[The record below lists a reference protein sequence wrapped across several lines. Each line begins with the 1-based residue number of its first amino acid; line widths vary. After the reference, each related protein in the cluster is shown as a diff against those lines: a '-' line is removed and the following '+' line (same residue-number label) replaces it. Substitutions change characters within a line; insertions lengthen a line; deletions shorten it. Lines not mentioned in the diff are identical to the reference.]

1 MRILGLTDL
10 HSGGRFPFEDLQKLI
25 QKEAIELL
33 IIAGDLT
40 TWGNPSQVKTVL
52 EEIDPIDIPIFYVPG
67 NMDSKKS
74 GNIEFSNISPLH
86 GRMKLFSGI
95 YFVGLGGSNKTPF
108 KTPFTL
114 SEKQLATILDQAYT
128 EVPKGKP
135 LFVISHAPPLNS
147 EADRLHNDEHV
158 GSSAVREFIEE
169 NNPLVILCGHIHESK
184 SISKI
189 DSTLCVNPGPARHR
203 NAAIIEI
210 LRNKENELVATSK
223 LTLF

>member
-10 HSGGRFPFEDLQKLI
+10 HSGGMFPVDDLQKLI
-25 QKEAIELL
+25 QKIAIDLL

-40 TWGNPSQVKTVL
+40 TWGKLAQVKKVL
-52 EEIDPIDIPIFYVPG
+52 EEIDSIDIPIFYIPG
-67 NMDSKKS
+67 NMDSRKS
-74 GNIEFSNISPLH
+74 GDIEFSNISPLH

-114 SEKQLATILDQAYT
+114 SEKKLAAILDQAFKD
-128 EVPKGKP
+128 VPKGKP

-147 EADRLHNDEHV
+147 EADKLHNDEHV
-158 GSSAVREFIEE
+158 GSSAVKEFIEK
-169 NNPLVILCGHIHESK
+169 NNPLAILCGHIHESK

-189 DSTLCVNPGPARHR
+189 SSTLCVNPGPARHR

-210 LRNKENELVATSK
+210 IKNKENEFVATSK
-223 LTLF
+223 FTLF